1 MDSGNHLSQCQR
13 GPWLSANPLTKE
25 TRLHPIFQHRSRM
38 ALSPPPSETHHP
50 TRAASPG
57 GGGPDRDPQSSQP
70 QSIDH
75 LHANYGRYLK
85 TEIMAHDAFYAL
97 HELFEYSAASIDQ
110 LLELIQ
116 DTNFGV
122 VLPHNQADATKLS
135 ELLIL
140 NAFLDDY
147 RSYVKDTLE
156 VVRARGSPRWPRVTE
171 PRLREKA
178 DRAARQLET
187 RYQRLLA
194 KCVRLL
200 EQSSSAITILMNLQ
214 SQRQADKAMEQT
226 DKLGKL
232 SVLAYFYIPITFAA
246 SFYGMNFAELGD
258 YLSIWTYFA
267 MAAPLLVVSLIA
279 WFIDV
284 LSVCQRCWLFVKG
297 LFSRKNSSVF

>member
-1 MDSGNHLSQCQR
+1 
-13 GPWLSANPLTKE
+13 
-25 TRLHPIFQHRSRM
+25 
-38 ALSPPPSETHHP
+38 
-50 TRAASPG
+50 
-57 GGGPDRDPQSSQP
+57 
-70 QSIDH
+70 
-75 LHANYGRYLK
+75 
-85 TEIMAHDAFYAL
+85 MAHDAFYAL